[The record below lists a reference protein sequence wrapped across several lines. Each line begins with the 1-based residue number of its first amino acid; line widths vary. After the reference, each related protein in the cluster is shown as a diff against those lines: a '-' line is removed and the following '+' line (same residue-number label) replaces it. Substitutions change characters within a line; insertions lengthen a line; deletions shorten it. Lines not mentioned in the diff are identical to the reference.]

1 MLTKFS
7 NEFLDKMKISDQGII
22 LCIRKYSESS
32 LIVKILSETHGVY
45 SGFVRK
51 PSKKDFPIYQNF
63 NLVDF
68 EWSSRVEDHLGFF
81 KVELKKS
88 FLADI
93 ISNQINLSSL
103 GAIAVIIEQNVL
115 EREPS
120 KEIFSGLLN
129 LLQNLNCEKENF
141 LKQYIKFEI
150 ELLTILGYGI
160 DLSECAATGTKDNLH
175 FVSPK
180 SARAVCLAAG
190 EKYRDKLLALPQFLL
205 EKEGEMYKKLSFD
218 KEDLLNGL
226 KLSGFF
232 IEKYLSKQ
240 KQEVFSSRNQL
251 LSLVL
256 QDNF

>member
-1 MLTKFS
+1 MRL
-7 NEFLDKMKISDQGII
+7 LDQGII
-22 LCIRKYSESS
+22 LVVRKYSESS
-32 LIVKILSETHGVY
+32 LIVKILSENHGVY

-68 EWSSRVEDHLGFF
+68 EWSSRVEDNLGFF

-88 FLADI
+88 FLGDI
-93 ISNQINLSSL
+93 IYSPINLSSL
-103 GAIAVIIEQNVL
+103 SAISAIIEQNVL

-129 LLQNLNCEKENF
+129 LLQNLNFEKENF

-160 DLSECAATGTKDNLH
+160 DLSECAATGAKDNLH

-180 SARAVCLAAG
+180 SARAVCLEAG

-205 EKEGEMYKKLSFD
+205 KQESEICQKLNSS

-232 IEKYLSKQ
+232 IEKYLNKQ